1 MLYRQCTISMVT
13 YFSQSALATEA
24 SMPETPLKACL
35 LSCLRQFL
43 EIRRQRKICVW
54 TETCT
59 AESLRSQLNLTTDEL
74 NHVETDFESK
84 RAALQNYVS
93 SMSHSEVGAV
103 PANHLLQSACLLLC
117 EEITSAPLPSNL
129 DVLDKWSVFV
139 SLVLHL
145 LSALLFPY
153 VALRLNSC
161 VQRVRASITKSPS
174 IVEFNPQVRCLD
186 VGKCFVVPRY

>member
-1 MLYRQCTISMVT
+1 MPRPSHSEHLRNTIILLVDPSDLCMSLSLGIKRYRC
-13 YFSQSALATEA
+13 
-24 SMPETPLKACL
+24 
-35 LSCLRQFL
+35 
-43 EIRRQRKICVW
+43 
-54 TETCT
+54 
-59 AESLRSQLNLTTDEL
+59 
-74 NHVETDFESK
+74 
-84 RAALQNYVS
+84 
-93 SMSHSEVGAV
+93 SEVGAV

-161 VQRVRASITKSPS
+161 VQRVRASIPKSPS